1 MKLFVITI
9 FFLIFRYGTIV
20 GSEDIDPIR
29 WPGSEWRCIKVKSNT
44 LQTIRSSLKIL
55 LIHFSFILIDLYKFN
70 YFSSLVQWDS
80 IPPNTSTQL
89 ERVCPWWIEP
99 LGSSKIKGFPKG
111 EFFYIHFSNF
121 RCFDVK
127 FLVFANIYKY

>member
-1 MKLFVITI
+1 
-9 FFLIFRYGTIV
+9 
-20 GSEDIDPIR
+20 
-29 WPGSEWRCIKVKSNT
+29 
-44 LQTIRSSLKIL
+44 
-55 LIHFSFILIDLYKFN
+55 
-70 YFSSLVQWDS
+70 VQWDS

-111 EFFYIHFSNF
+111 VFFYIHFSNF

-127 FLVFANIYKY
+127 FLVFANIYAMFTISIEIVEFSYCYQILGVQPRLTIT